1 MTALR
6 RDAVEERRSCTS
18 SVVICTQSF
27 LNLAQPKTHGLQG
40 GCSVVAHVFI
50 WTPVRTWR
58 CGQKEFS
65 EQLDICLNLWPV
77 EPSLGG
83 LPSYTSQYPNV
94 QHPISEPHVQQ
105 ERCIS
110 GTVEPNQALIT
121 CILFNRMIGNN
132 NLVLG
137 VAGTPSNCVFCM

>member
-1 MTALR
+1 MAALR
-6 RDAVEERRSCTS
+6 REAVQERRSCTS
-18 SVVICTQSF
+18 SLGSCTQPF
-27 LNLAQPKTHGLQG
+27 LNLAQPKTHCLQG

-65 EQLDICLNLWPV
+65 EQLALCLDLCPV

-94 QHPISEPHVQQ
+94 QCPIPASHMQN
-105 ERCIS
+105 ERRIS
-110 GTVEPNQALIT
+110 GTIEPNQALIT
-121 CILFNRMIGNN
+121 CILLTRMIGNSN
-132 NLVLG
+132 VVLG
-137 VAGTPSNCVFCM
+137 VAGTPPSCVFCM